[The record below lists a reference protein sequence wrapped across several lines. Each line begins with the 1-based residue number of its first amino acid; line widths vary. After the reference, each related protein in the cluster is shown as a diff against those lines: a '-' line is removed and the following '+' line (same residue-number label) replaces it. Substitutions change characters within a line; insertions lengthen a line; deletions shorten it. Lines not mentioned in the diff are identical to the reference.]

1 MAVATGTH
9 GGGVEAWRGAA
20 RGARVFSPPRTTNG
34 EDSQNY

>member
-1 MAVATGTH
+1 MAVATGAH

-20 RGARVFSPPRTTNG
+20 RGARFFSPPRTPNV